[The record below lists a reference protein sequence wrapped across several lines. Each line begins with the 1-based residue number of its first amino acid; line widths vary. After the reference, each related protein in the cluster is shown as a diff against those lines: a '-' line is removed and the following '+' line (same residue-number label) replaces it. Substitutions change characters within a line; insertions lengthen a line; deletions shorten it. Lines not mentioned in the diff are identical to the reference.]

1 MKHSIPFTL
10 LLLVCLLWNSPA
22 LLAQNVTF
30 EAFADARQV
39 VENGFFEV
47 TFTLENAEGTD
58 FDPPP
63 FRDFKVVN
71 GPSRSQS
78 TTIINGEVTRK
89 TSFAYTLKP
98 RRTGIFNIGSA
109 FIKVKGETYKTK
121 ALRIEVVESRAGE
134 GQGKEV
140 FLEAVASVPQAYV
153 GQQVLVDYKIYTSV
167 DIDSYNV
174 LEEGDYQGFFAQ
186 DVRRFDGR
194 LMREVINGQQYTTKI
209 IKRVALFPQQAGP
222 LTIEPLELQLGI
234 VKNSGRADGFFFNR
248 QMRRLSVASEPL
260 TINVQPLPENAPPS
274 FTGAVGDYTFTAQI
288 SRQTLTTDD
297 ALTIRMSMLG
307 DGDVK
312 RVQPPSL
319 GLGEDFEVYEPK
331 IVQEAN
337 LERDGRIEG
346 RKIVEYVAI
355 PKNPG
360 QYDIAPEFTYFDP
373 DTVAYVT
380 LQAGTTPVSVRQGVN
395 QPSTTVLPEGEVEAQ
410 EDIRFI
416 KTNARF
422 TKNRTTFF
430 GSDVFWVLAGFPI
443 LGFLGVFFM
452 KRRKQQRA
460 NVDPAILRRQKAQQV
475 AQEHLAAAK
484 THLDEKEARKFYD
497 EVSRAMQGYICDKLN
512 LPTAELSKA
521 VIQEK
526 LEKLEVAPEHIER
539 FLHII
544 QTCEMALFARK
555 DNAEA
560 MQSTYDDTLTV
571 LSKIE
576 EGIERK
582 G

>member
-1 MKHSIPFTL
+1 
-10 LLLVCLLWNSPA
+10 
-22 LLAQNVTF
+22 
-30 EAFADARQV
+30 
-39 VENGFFEV
+39 
-47 TFTLENAEGTD
+47 
-58 FDPPP
+58 
-63 FRDFKVVN
+63 
-71 GPSRSQS
+71 
-78 TTIINGEVTRK
+78 
-89 TSFAYTLKP
+89 
-98 RRTGIFNIGSA
+98 
-109 FIKVKGETYKTK
+109 
-121 ALRIEVVESRAGE
+121 
-134 GQGKEV
+134 
-140 FLEAVASVPQAYV
+140 
-153 GQQVLVDYKIYTSV
+153 
-167 DIDSYNV
+167 V

-194 LMREVINGQQYTTKI
+194 LMREVIDGQQYTTKI
-209 IKRVALFPQQAGP
+209 IKRVALFPQQTGA
-222 LTIEPLELQLGI
+222 LTIDPLELQLGI
-234 VKNSGRADGFFFNR
+234 VKSSGQADGFFFNR

-260 TINVQPLPENAPPS
+260 TINVQALPENAPPN
-274 FTGAVGDYTFTAQI
+274 FTGAVGDYTFTAQV

-319 GLGEDFEVYEPK
+319 GLGDNFEVYEPK

-346 RKIVEYVAI
+346 RKILEYVAI
-355 PKNPG
+355 PKKAG
-360 QYDIAPEFTYFDP
+360 RYDIAPQFSYFDP
-373 DTVAYVT
+373 DTSAYVT
-380 LQAGTTPVSVRQGVN
+380 LQAGITPVTVRQGVN
-395 QPSTTVLPEGEVEAQ
+395 EPATTVLPEGEVEAQ

-422 TKNRTTFF
+422 TRSKTTFF
-430 GSDVFWVLAGFPI
+430 GSDVFWVLAGFPF

-452 KRRKQQRA
+452 KRRQQQRA
-460 NVDPAILRRQKAQQV
+460 NIDPALLRRQKAQQV

-526 LEKLEVAPEHIER
+526 LQKLEVAPEHIER